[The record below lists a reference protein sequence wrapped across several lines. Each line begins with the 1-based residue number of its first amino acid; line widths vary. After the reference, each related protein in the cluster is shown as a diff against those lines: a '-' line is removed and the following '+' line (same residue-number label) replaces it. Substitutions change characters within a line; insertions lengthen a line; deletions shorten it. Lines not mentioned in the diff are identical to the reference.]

1 MKDKVKDLS
10 LLLIG
15 LTAWE
20 EDSRNE
26 PGAKVTKA
34 WTGYLFDVL
43 NQLEDENFIVQFRGN
58 AKTLILT
65 KEGKEKALQLRQ
77 NYLQA

>member
-10 LLLIG
+10 LLLIS
-15 LTAWE
+15 LTGWE

-26 PGAKVTKA
+26 PGTKVNKA
-34 WTGYLFDVL
+34 WTGYSFDVL
-43 NQLEDENFIVQFRGN
+43 NELEAENLIVQFRGN

-65 KEGKEKALQLRQ
+65 KEGQEKALTLKQ
-77 NYLQA
+77 NYLQQ